1 MQFSLICN
9 LYPVHRSFEDVN
21 VAMTSANAEII
32 ARPYMQD
39 PSAPDPLGPRP
50 RGNTTAP
57 RDELDDLFNYDVEL
71 VDALQNVNDNN
82 DPSARQHAR
91 RRDNELEVG
100 LGLGI
105 DEEVKVRKP
114 RAPIAKLDEERLL
127 SANGIPKLRRITK
140 DRLKFRGKGHEV
152 GLNFLGSS

>member
-1 MQFSLICN
+1 
-9 LYPVHRSFEDVN
+9 
-21 VAMTSANAEII
+21 MTSANADFT

-39 PSAPDPLGPRP
+39 PSAADLSGPRP
-50 RGNTTAP
+50 RGHATAT
-57 RDELDDLFNYDVEL
+57 RDELDDLFNYDAEIG
-71 VDALQNVNDNN
+71 DALQNVNGHN
-82 DPSARQHAR
+82 DASARQDAR
-91 RRDNELEVG
+91 RRHNELDAG

-105 DEEVKVRKP
+105 DEEIKVRKP

-152 GLNFLGSS
+152 GLYFHSSFRNKCH